1 MVPPAASHR
10 FSTVERAAPGLA
22 LFALPDRLYAD
33 AVRLRIALIVLAL
46 VVAPVVVFAAAE
58 SSSSPKRI
66 ASPGAAYLTV
76 TKVPSGDVS
85 ANVANYLR
93 HHPADSCHI
102 KGNGAICSTANPDQV
117 VVIVAT
123 GAPLP

>member
-1 MVPPAASHR
+1 
-10 FSTVERAAPGLA
+10 
-22 LFALPDRLYAD
+22 
-33 AVRLRIALIVLAL
+33 VRLRIALIVLAL
-46 VVAPVVVFAAAE
+46 VVAPVVVFAVAE

-66 ASPGAAYLTV
+66 ASPGTAYLTV
-76 TKVPSGDVS
+76 TKVPSGDVN
-85 ANVANYLR
+85 ANVATYLR

-102 KGNGAICSTANPDQV
+102 KGSGAICATANPDQV

>member
-1 MVPPAASHR
+1 M
-10 FSTVERAAPGLA
+10 
-22 LFALPDRLYAD
+22 
-33 AVRLRIALIVLAL
+33 RLRIALIVLAL
-46 VVAPVVVFAAAE
+46 VVAPAVVFAVAE

-102 KGNGAICSTANPDQV
+102 KGIGAICSTGNPDQV

>member
-1 MVPPAASHR
+1 M
-10 FSTVERAAPGLA
+10 
-22 LFALPDRLYAD
+22 YAD
-33 AVRLRIALIVLAL
+33 AVGLRIALIVLAL
-46 VVAPVVVFAAAE
+46 VVAPVVVFAVAE

-66 ASPGAAYLTV
+66 GSSGAAYLTV
-76 TKVPSGDVS
+76 TKVPSGGVS

-102 KGNGAICSTANPDQV
+102 KGSGAICATGNPDQV

>member
-1 MVPPAASHR
+1 M
-10 FSTVERAAPGLA
+10 RAAN
-22 LFALPDRLYAD
+22 RLYAD
-33 AVRLRIALIVLAL
+33 AVSLRIALIVLAL
-46 VVAPVVVFAAAE
+46 VVAPAVAFAVAA

-66 ASPGAAYLTV
+66 ASPGTAYLTV

-93 HHPADSCHI
+93 HHPANSCHV
-102 KGNGAICSTANPDQV
+102 KGSGAICSTGNPDQV